1 MRTVVQNKC
10 FCSTGVLVVGFIYC
24 AVMAMPLHILA
35 QDIASAPILP
45 LSAPKVAIPN
55 APSKNL
61 NTSKITSKPEWKD
74 LTSEQQLSLK
84 PLAAEWNTLE
94 EARKRKWL
102 ALARNYQTLSP
113 TEQAKLHSRMT
124 EWVSLSP
131 QQRTQARLNFARSKQ
146 LTPTQKAAT
155 WEAYQA
161 LTPEEKQKLATLA
174 TPKPIGAATASKP
187 VPVHKLAIIPVTRKT
202 PKQTPKLAT
211 ASDTVNKKTLL
222 PRTPPVEPAPAFKH

>member
-1 MRTVVQNKC
+1 MRAVVQNKGLHG
-10 FCSTGVLVVGFIYC
+10 TGVLVAGCIYC
-24 AVMAMPLHILA
+24 FVMALPFQVLA
-35 QDIASAPILP
+35 QNTASAPLLP
-45 LSAPKVAIPN
+45 LSAPKAAISN
-55 APSKNL
+55 ASTKNL
-61 NTSKITSKPEWKD
+61 IASKIIARPEWKD
-74 LTSEQQLSLK
+74 LTPEQQLSLK

-161 LTPEEKQKLATLA
+161 LSPEEKQKLATLA
-174 TPKPIGAATASKP
+174 TPKPIGAATATKP
-187 VPVHKLAIIPVTRKT
+187 VSVHKLAIIPVTRKT

-211 ASDTVNKKTLL
+211 ASDTVNQKTLL
-222 PRTPPVEPAPAFKH
+222 PHTPPVEPAPAFKH

>member
-1 MRTVVQNKC
+1 MSAVVQNKC
-10 FCSTGVLVVGFIYC
+10 LRSTRVLVVGFIYC
-24 AVMAMPLHILA
+24 VVMAFPLQVLA
-35 QDIASAPILP
+35 QDKASAPLLP
-45 LSAPKVAIPN
+45 LSAPKIAIPN
-55 APSKNL
+55 APTKNL
-61 NTSKITSKPEWKD
+61 NTSKIASRPEWKD
-74 LTSEQQLSLK
+74 LTPEQQLSLR
-84 PLAAEWNTLE
+84 PLASEWNTLE

-131 QQRTQARLNFARSKQ
+131 QQRTQARLNFASSKQ

-161 LTPEEKQKLATLA
+161 LSPEEKQKLATLA
-174 TPKPIGAATASKP
+174 TPKPIGAATTTKP
-187 VPVHKLAIIPVTRKT
+187 VPVHKLAIVPVTRKT
-202 PKQTPKLAT
+202 PKQTPKLST

-222 PRTPPVEPAPAFKH
+222 PRTPSLEPTPAFKQ